1 MTPIPLRALRVGDM
15 SEPID
20 LRSDTV
26 TRPTPEMRRAMAEAE
41 VGDDVFGDDPT
52 VNALQEQAADLLG
65 KEAGLFVPTGSMGNQ
80 VSLGALTRAG
90 DEVVCDAGA
99 HFLHY
104 EGGSVAAHL
113 GLVAR
118 PLPGHRGVIDAG
130 QVAGVLRPGN
140 EHNPRSAVVA
150 LENTHNAA
158 GGSVF
163 PIDEARAVA
172 KVCREHD
179 VAVHL
184 DGARIFNAQ
193 VATGVPAREWAACAE
208 TITFCFS
215 KGLGAPIGSMVCA
228 SSEVIREARRLRKR
242 LGGGMRQVGVLAA
255 AARVALEKGVERLAE
270 DHANAR
276 RLAEALAELH
286 PEAVEL
292 DRVETN
298 MVYLDLRPFGLQA
311 PEVSRALGDRGVL
324 TLGFPGQSMRL
335 VTHRD
340 VSRADLDRALEVVRD
355 TLARVA

>member
-1 MTPIPLRALRVGDM
+1 MADF
-15 SEPID
+15 ID

-52 VNALQEQAADLLG
+52 VNELQEIAADLLG

-80 VSLGALTRAG
+80 VSLGALGRHG

-104 EGGSVAAHL
+104 EGGSLAAHL

-118 PLPGHRGVIDAG
+118 PLHTDDGVIRAD
-130 QVAGVLRPGN
+130 QVAAAIRPGS
-140 EHNPRSAVVA
+140 EHNPRTAVVA
-150 LENTHNAA
+150 IENTHNSA
-158 GGSVF
+158 GGRIF

-172 KVCREHD
+172 KVARERS

-184 DGARIFNAQ
+184 DGARVFNAQ
-193 VATGVPAREWAACAE
+193 AATGVAAREWAECSD

-215 KGLGAPIGSMVCA
+215 KGLGAPIGSMVCSTA
-228 SSEVIREARRLRKR
+228 DVIAEAHRLRKR
-242 LGGGMRQVGVLAA
+242 LGGGMRQVGVIAA
-255 AARVALEKGVERLAE
+255 AARVALETGPDRLHE

-276 RLAEALAELH
+276 RLAEGLAELD
-286 PEAVEL
+286 PDAVDL
-292 DRVETN
+292 ARVETN
-298 MVYLDLRPFGLQA
+298 MVYVDLTRFGKTA
-311 PEVSRALGDRGVL
+311 PEVSQALRTEGVL
-324 TLGFPGQSMRL
+324 TLGMPGPSMRL

-340 VSRADLDRALEVVRD
+340 VSSDDIEIALKALRAV
-355 TLARVA
+355 LA